1 VVVPRGID
9 PRSSPYRGEALPL
22 SYGTNLVR
30 PKGNDP
36 FASAMSQQRS
46 TSELRTRTPGTIRT
60 CGCRCVK
67 PMPWAAWRRERIGA
81 LGKIRTSTVRG
92 LKPPPP
98 TVGLPARTRGGH
110 RTRTVRRLRP
120 GLCRLGYAGEIGA
133 PGGIR
138 TRTCLPSEGSAS
150 CHLGYR
156 RKNGAPRKSRTC
168 LSALPKR

>member
-30 PKGNDP
+30 LAGVEPA
-36 FASAMSQQRS
+36 ASAMSTRRS
-46 TSELRTRTPGTIRT
+46 SVELEARAPGPIRT
-60 CGCRCVK
+60 DEMSVCKTDAFGHLATRANWC
-67 PMPWAAWRRERIGA
+67 A

-110 RTRTVRRLRP
+110 RTRTFRRLRP
-120 GLCRLGYAGEIGA
+120 GLCRLGYAGELVRREGFEPA
-133 PGGIR
+133 
-138 TRTCLPSEGSAS
+138 LSSEGSAS
-150 CHLGYR
+150 CQLGYR